1 MKISEILELCDA
13 RLVVGNERMTNEV
26 TSAFSSDLMS
36 DVLMLPAEKLLLIT
50 GLCNIQT
57 IRTAEMAEIR
67 CILFVRN
74 KRATEEMKSLANEHG
89 MVILETPF
97 SLFRTSG
104 LLFAGGLKP
113 VY

>member
-1 MKISEILELCDA
+1 MKIYEVRELCEA
-13 RLVVGNERMTNEV
+13 RVVCGSDRTGDEV
-26 TSAFSSDLMS
+26 ISAFSSDLMS

-57 IRTAEMAEIR
+57 IRTAEIAEIR

-74 KRATEEMKSLANEHG
+74 KKATEEMKLLAHEHG

-97 SLFRTSG
+97 SLFKTSG